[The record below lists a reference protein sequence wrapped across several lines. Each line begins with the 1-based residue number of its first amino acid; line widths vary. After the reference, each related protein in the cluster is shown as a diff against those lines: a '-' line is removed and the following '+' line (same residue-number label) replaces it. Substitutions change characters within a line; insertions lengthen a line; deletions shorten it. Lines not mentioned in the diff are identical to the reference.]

1 MADAAP
7 QVKNLHSQSKRR
19 YTLYTALLAAA
30 MMLGLYLALGVWP
43 FGDGTV
49 INGDLGGIYL
59 NFYAHFKRALAGQ
72 AGFAYGF
79 DKGLGGNLVGLF
91 AYYCASPYNLLYSLV
106 PVRWFPVMASVV
118 LLVKV
123 VASCVTFRL
132 YITGRV
138 PHLGWRS
145 VALALCYGFMAY
157 AIAYAQNPM
166 WHDGLIMLPLVC
178 LGIDRLAQGKP
189 LTVYAVSLAVLI
201 ISDFYIAFMVCIF
214 AVLYFAWALLAPAAR
229 PAGWKA
235 PLARFAAGSAL
246 AGGCAAALLVPA
258 LANINQ
264 NKGDLL
270 SLDFSLSTNFSL
282 LRLPERLVWGSFAP
296 DDMSGSL
303 PFLYC
308 GALALVL
315 AVCYFA
321 ARAIPLREKL
331 CSAGLLAALVLS
343 FWITGL
349 DTIWHGLKVPVWFP
363 ARYSFVFC
371 FFVLALGG
379 RALAARAVGKR
390 TLLLAGGGLV
400 VALGVMTLFPIA
412 VSRSRLLV
420 NVGLVVGYVFLLMLY
435 AMTTSYVRR
444 RFITGMLAFAVAA
457 ELLANA
463 FFITRQFDQYALS
476 DFQHFVDGAG
486 GTVAAIDAAD
496 LKEKQYYDNYRIAD
510 GWLRT
515 LNDPMLLGYR
525 GMSHFASTQDGPA
538 QRVLY
543 NLGYRNYSGGGPY
556 LSGGTAFADSV
567 LGLRYLG
574 SDGSRAAPAHWQQVF
589 LEGTLQGYT
598 TYQNPTA
605 MPMLFTIP
613 TAAPAD
619 VGAYEEDLFAYQ
631 NDFARL
637 LGAQEELFT
646 PAENVRFTDEDGAA
660 LADFTQ
666 LPTES
671 RFEVTAEEDGWYYAY
686 FVAENWQLVTLLVN
700 GNASA
705 PYFSPDYAGV
715 IDLGWLDKGETAT
728 LQFLLHEDLEVET
741 AAFMRLDADALQA
754 LSDAAAQN
762 AGWFI
767 VKDGQVD
774 GNIMAAEGRQTLYTS
789 IPWDENWRATVNG
802 DPAQPFVV
810 AGGLLALPLA
820 AGENIIELTF
830 TPAGQGAGLGLSIA
844 SLALLAGAVT
854 AEALL
859 RKRKQPIKK
868 E

>member
-1 MADAAP
+1 MADAAL
-7 QVKNLHSQSKRR
+7 QLKTSKRR

-91 AYYCASPYNLLYSLV
+91 AYYCASPYNLLYCLV

-123 VASCVTFRL
+123 VLSCVTFRL

-178 LGIDRLAQGKP
+178 LGIDRIVSGKP
-189 LTVYAVSLAVLI
+189 LTVYAVALAVLI
-201 ISDFYIAFMVCIF
+201 VSDFYIAFMVCIF
-214 AVLYFAWALLAPAAR
+214 AVLYFAWALWAPQTR
-229 PAGWKA
+229 PAGWKG
-235 PLARFAAGSAL
+235 PLARFAAGSLL

-296 DDMSGSL
+296 DDMPGSL

-308 GALALVL
+308 GVLALVL

-321 ARAIPLREKL
+321 ARAVPLREKL
-331 CSAGLLAALVLS
+331 FSAGLLGVLVLS

-379 RALAARAVGKR
+379 RVLAARAVGKR

-400 VALGVMTLFPIA
+400 LALAVMTLFPIA

-420 NVGLVVGYVFLLMLY
+420 NEGLVIGYLFLLMSY
-435 AMTTSYVRR
+435 AMTTSFVRK

-463 FFITRQFDQYALS
+463 FFITRQFDQYSLAG
-476 DFQHFVDGAG
+476 FQSFVDGAG
-486 GTVAAIDAAD
+486 GTVTA
-496 LKEKQYYDNYRIAD
+496 LQEYDETSDYRIAD

-538 QRVLY
+538 QTVLTS
-543 NLGYRNYSGGGPY
+543 LGYRNYSGGGPY
-556 LSGGTAFADSV
+556 LSGGTAFADSA

-574 SDGSRAAPAHWQQVF
+574 SDGSRAAPAHWQQIF
-589 LEGTLQGYT
+589 IEGTSEGYT

-605 MPMLFTIP
+605 MPMLFAIP
-613 TAAPAD
+613 TAAPQAETET
-619 VGAYEEDLFAYQ
+619 AMYEEDLFTYQ

-637 LGAQEELFT
+637 LGAEGDIFT
-646 PAENVRFTDEDGAA
+646 PAQNVRFTDEDGEE

-671 RFEVTAEEDGWYYAY
+671 RFTVTAEEDGWYYAY
-686 FVAENWQLVTLLVN
+686 FAAENWQLVTLLVN

-715 IDLGWLDKGETAT
+715 IDLGWLNKGETAT
-728 LQFLLHEDLEVET
+728 LQFLLHQDLEVET
-741 AAFMRLDADALQA
+741 AAFMRLDNDALQA

-762 AGWFI
+762 AGDFA
-767 VKDGQVD
+767 VADGHVT
-774 GNIMAAEGRQTLYTS
+774 GTITAAEGRQTLYTS

-802 DPAQPFVV
+802 SPAQPFMV
-810 AGGLLALPLA
+810 AGGLLALPLDI
-820 AGENIIELTF
+820 GENIIELTF

-844 SLALLAGAVT
+844 SLALLAGAVA

-859 RKRKQPIKK
+859 RKRKQPIEK